1 MVTVIAVNVILHSMS
16 SAIAAPCNTNT
27 NTVPTSAI
35 RAQQLIAASQRHT
48 HDPFEE
54 IDWNVAIDDS
64 AYHLPPELLALYATP
79 TWEQMSESER
89 ITYSRHETAAMFAAG
104 IWFEN
109 ALMQIV
115 LRHLTEIDVTDP
127 THRYLLIEVADE
139 CRHSAMFGEYIR
151 RAGTPSYRPDRPV
164 IIDDT
169 HSGRLLSYILILAIE
184 ELLDFAN
191 RAAMRDD
198 RVHLVARQIS
208 RLHVLEEARHVSFAK
223 SYLAET
229 WPTLD
234 DEERRIVR
242 NAAAVLVADVV
253 SLSLNP
259 DVFAHLQIDNGAEI
273 ARNNPSYRANV
284 IAGLAKLTSFLT
296 DLGVIDDAEPWV
308 ELGLVAAI
316 SRP

>member
-1 MVTVIAVNVILHSMS
+1 
-16 SAIAAPCNTNT
+16 
-27 NTVPTSAI
+27 
-35 RAQQLIAASQRHT
+35 
-48 HDPFEE
+48 
-54 IDWNVAIDDS
+54 
-64 AYHLPPELLALYATP
+64 
-79 TWEQMSESER
+79 MSETER
-89 ITYSRHETAAMFAAG
+89 IAYSRHETAAMFAAG

-115 LRHLTEIDVTDP
+115 LRHLTDIDVTDP

-164 IIDDT
+164 MFDDT
-169 HSGRLLSYILILAIE
+169 HSGRLLSYLLILAIE

-198 RVHLVARQIS
+198 RVHLVVQQIS

-234 DEERRIVR
+234 AEERQIVR
-242 NAAAVLVADVV
+242 HAAAVLVADVV

-259 DVFAHLQIDNGAEI
+259 DVFDHLQIDNGAEI
-273 ARNNPSYRANV
+273 ARNNPVYRANV

-296 DLGVIDDAEPWV
+296 ELGVIDDAEPWI
-308 ELGLVAAI
+308 ELGLIAA
-316 SRP
+316 PC

>member
-1 MVTVIAVNVILHSMS
+1 VTVIAVTVILISMS
-16 SAIAAPCNTNT
+16 TAIAAPRNTS
-27 NTVPTSAI
+27 PTSAI

-79 TWEQMSESER
+79 TWEEMSESER
-89 ITYSRHETAAMFAAG
+89 IMYSRHETAAMFAAG

-151 RAGTPSYRPDRPV
+151 RAGTPSYRPERPV

-273 ARNNPSYRANV
+273 AQNNPNYRANV

-296 DLGVIDDAEPWV
+296 ELGVIDDAEPWI
-308 ELGLVAAI
+308 ELGLVAAS

>member
-109 ALMQIV
+109 A
-115 LRHLTEIDVTDP
+115 
-127 THRYLLIEVADE
+127 
-139 CRHSAMFGEYIR
+139 
-151 RAGTPSYRPDRPV
+151 
-164 IIDDT
+164 
-169 HSGRLLSYILILAIE
+169 
-184 ELLDFAN
+184 
-191 RAAMRDD
+191 
-198 RVHLVARQIS
+198 
-208 RLHVLEEARHVSFAK
+208 
-223 SYLAET
+223 
-229 WPTLD
+229 
-234 DEERRIVR
+234 
-242 NAAAVLVADVV
+242 
-253 SLSLNP
+253 
-259 DVFAHLQIDNGAEI
+259 
-273 ARNNPSYRANV
+273 
-284 IAGLAKLTSFLT
+284 
-296 DLGVIDDAEPWV
+296 
-308 ELGLVAAI
+308 
-316 SRP
+316 